1 MKAGLPYLKPSN
13 SFLCKDKLTKS
24 LFGNTCIVIAI
35 LRDVLGREGASPKE
49 IIDKKFLLIRLP
61 ITGCLWLTSLI
72 FVFHFWDH
80 LCDLTSLLKDH
91 AIRKSHG
98 PIYVVKSVYIT
109 LSQVH

>member
-24 LFGNTCIVIAI
+24 LFGNTRIVIAI

-49 IIDKKFLLIRLP
+49 IIDKKFLP
-61 ITGCLWLTSLI
+61 FGCQLRACFWLTSLI

-91 AIRKSHG
+91 AIRESHG
-98 PIYVVKSVYIT
+98 PIYVVK
-109 LSQVH
+109 